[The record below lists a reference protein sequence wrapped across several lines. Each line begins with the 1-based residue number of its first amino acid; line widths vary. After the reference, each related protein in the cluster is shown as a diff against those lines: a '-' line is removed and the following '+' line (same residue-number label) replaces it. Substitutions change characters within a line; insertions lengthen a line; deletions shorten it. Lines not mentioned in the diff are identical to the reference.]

1 MAGCFTY
8 EITVRRVTRISR
20 FTWYATLPLRFI
32 SLYSLQRNK
41 LLVRA
46 SQSPGRAG
54 HMCMRVCVCP
64 LFQTDCEKRKRTRS
78 LVYQNVASHAN
89 DEKSVRAGFKNDRD
103 YTNFPEEWLR
113 KASFS
118 HHPSIFH
125 SSSIIGTFTRGRL
138 SRRAYYRGTITS
150 RWAILMTRAQ
160 KADPRAEAKIKSH
173 VFARIITSYARNHH
187 YSHQKAII
195 SDFAREWV
203 LWWFVRFQ
211 GKLRFR

>member
-32 SLYSLQRNK
+32 SLYSLQRDK

-54 HMCMRVCVCP
+54 HKCAYVC
-64 LFQTDCEKRKRTRS
+64 LSFFRHCEKRKRTRS
-78 LVYQNVASHAN
+78 LVYRNVASHAN
-89 DEKSVRAGFKNDRD
+89 DEKSARAGFENDKD
-103 YTNFPEEWLR
+103 YTNSPEEWLR
-113 KASFS
+113 KASFL

-160 KADPRAEAKIKSH
+160 EADPEPRRK
-173 VFARIITSYARNHH
+173 
-187 YSHQKAII
+187 
-195 SDFAREWV
+195 
-203 LWWFVRFQ
+203 
-211 GKLRFR
+211 